1 MLAYESYFHINV
13 AFSYVQKYEFYFL
26 MKESFLIDDF
36 ESVTLVLIICPTLR
50 HSLPAVFRPDAAE
63 FVLVCCHNRF
73 VLLMKVFELYCNS
86 WNNGMYLFSK
96 MF

>member
-36 ESVTLVLIICPTLR
+36 EV
-50 HSLPAVFRPDAAE
+50 
-63 FVLVCCHNRF
+63 
-73 VLLMKVFELYCNS
+73 
-86 WNNGMYLFSK
+86 
-96 MF
+96 